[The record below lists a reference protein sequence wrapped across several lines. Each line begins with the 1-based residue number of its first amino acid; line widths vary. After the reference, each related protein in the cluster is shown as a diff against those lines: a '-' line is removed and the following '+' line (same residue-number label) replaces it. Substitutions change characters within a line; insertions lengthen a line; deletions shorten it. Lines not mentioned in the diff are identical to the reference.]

1 MAKRDQII
9 SNFENHYKTI
19 EEQMNEDHKQL
30 CDENGRLL
38 IYKENEDLQA
48 KYEEIK
54 KEIEEKGELMQ
65 KQIVEKDE
73 GTAKLTDNLEEQL
86 ASHESDMKK

>member
-1 MAKRDQII
+1 M
-9 SNFENHYKTI
+9 S
-19 EEQMNEDHKQL
+19 EDHKNL

-38 IYKENEDLQA
+38 IYKENDDLQS

-65 KQIVEKDE
+65 KQIEEKDE
-73 GTAKLTDNLEEQL
+73 GTSKLTDNLEE
-86 ASHESDMKK
+86 

>member
-1 MAKRDQII
+1 
-9 SNFENHYKTI
+9 
-19 EEQMNEDHKQL
+19 MNEDHKQL
-30 CDENGRLL
+30 CDESGRLL

-48 KYEEIK
+48 KYDEIK

-65 KQIVEKDE
+65 KQIAEKDE
-73 GTAKLTDNLEEQL
+73 GTTKLTDNLEEQL